1 VTSKTHNVTFINE
14 AELDIET
21 AVTVEGTVTE
31 FSWRNPHTY
40 FGVATTG
47 ERGEAVEWLVQT
59 SPIISATRR
68 FLRR

>member
-1 VTSKTHNVTFINE
+1 MTSKTRNVTFINE

-21 AVTVEGTVTE
+21 VVTVEGTVTE

-40 FGVATTG
+40 FSMATTG
-47 ERGEAVEWLVQT
+47 ECGVAVEWLVQA

-68 FLRR
+68 FLRQ